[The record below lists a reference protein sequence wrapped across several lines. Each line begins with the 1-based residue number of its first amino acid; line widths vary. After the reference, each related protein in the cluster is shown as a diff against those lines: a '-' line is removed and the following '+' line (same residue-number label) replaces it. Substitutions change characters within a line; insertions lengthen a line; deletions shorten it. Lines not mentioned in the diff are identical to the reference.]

1 MTEDKRRIHI
11 RGIGHA
17 AQVPDLAV
25 VSLTLTAQNVEYS
38 AAIKIAA
45 QQVEMLRE
53 AIVEAGFNADDLKTT
68 NFNVRTLYENE
79 DNPKRSGQIFIGFEC
94 RHDLKLTF
102 DFDNA
107 KLNRAVDTIAKC
119 LAQPK
124 ISIAFTIKD
133 SDALNDKLLK
143 SAAKDAKRKAKV
155 LCAASGVKLG
165 RLVDIN
171 YSWDEFRA
179 RETIVCGE
187 CTTVEENTFDFRP
200 EEVIA
205 SESVDFLW
213 EIE

>member
-11 RGIGHA
+11 RGVGHA
-17 AQVPDLAV
+17 AQVPDLVV

-38 AAIKIAA
+38 AAVKVGS
-45 QQVEMLRE
+45 QQIEMLRE
-53 AIVEAGFNADDLKTT
+53 AIVEAGFDPDDLKTA
-68 NFNVRTLYENE
+68 NFNVHTLYETEENS
-79 DNPKRSGQIFIGFEC
+79 KRSKQIFIGFEC
-94 RHDLKLTF
+94 RHDLKLSF

-107 KLNRAVDTIAKC
+107 KLNRAIDTIAKC
-119 LAQPK
+119 LAKPK
-124 ISIAFTIKD
+124 ISIVFTIKD
-133 SDALNDKLLK
+133 NDALNDKLLK
-143 SAAKDAKRKAKV
+143 AAAKDAKRKAKV

-165 RLVDIN
+165 RLLDIN

-179 RETIVCGE
+179 PETIVCGE
-187 CTTVEENTFDFRP
+187 CATVEENSFDFCP